1 MDKLILKIGDK
12 VELNYEFD
20 YTVVVV
26 EGFDADERGKIAY
39 SDEIWFYMNQIRSIN
54 GRRV

>member
-1 MDKLILKIGDK
+1 MDKLTLKIGDK
-12 VELNYEFD
+12 VELNYQFD
-20 YTVVVV
+20 YVVVVV